1 MATLTHDAEYACAFE
16 LKLQDW
22 ERYSHD
28 EDPDIKT
35 VPLREAY
42 TLWVKYR
49 MELRVGDSILYKSAK
64 ETTLVLEDI
73 KRLIEELQQ
82 LADGSKDEVAFDPI
96 EPDFGLVI
104 RRLSE
109 SSLIFDV
116 DVWIDF
122 PNQVSRFYG
131 GYGPGLYFWMDAS
144 DIERFAS
151 QLGAELHAIG
161 AFSHRGEVKDKGL
174 LRDEERRDKENHPRF
189 AH

>member
-1 MATLTHDAEYACAFE
+1 MATLTHGGEYACAFE
-16 LKLQDW
+16 LKLLDW

-28 EDPDIKT
+28 EDTDIKT
-35 VPLREAY
+35 VPLGEAY

-49 MELRVGDSILYKSAK
+49 MELRVGDGILYKSAK

-161 AFSHRGEVKDKGL
+161 AFFTS
-174 LRDEERRDKENHPRF
+174 RRSKRQRTF
-189 AH
+189 TG

>member
-1 MATLTHDAEYACAFE
+1 MVEAINSLENQSIDEKMATLTHGGEYACAFE
-16 LKLQDW
+16 LKLLDW

-28 EDPDIKT
+28 EDTDIKT
-35 VPLREAY
+35 VPLGEAY

-49 MELRVGDSILYKSAK
+49 MELRVEDGILYKSAK

-104 RRLSE
+104 RRLSK

-122 PNQVSRFYG
+122 PNQVSCFYG
-131 GYGPGLYFWMDAS
+131 GYGPGLYFWVDAS

-151 QLGAELHAIG
+151 QLGAELHAIFYG
-161 AFSHRGEVKDKGL
+161 MKR
-174 LRDEERRDKENHPRF
+174 EEI
-189 AH
+189 